1 MKNHHPYLSQNQA
14 IKWLN
19 NSQSWPRLRLSAQ
32 SLNAACLDVEARIA
46 YAEAKLSAHKEMK
59 MTVKRIIRL
68 LQEFVRL
75 LPFSHYQQNMN
86 EWTDLVHA
94 ESILL
99 PLTCELGTFDDD
111 MRDRYLAETAY
122 YIDNAIR
129 TLYGE
134 MYTGVK

>member
-1 MKNHHPYLSQNQA
+1 MASLSLSSGARENVPAGTVGFLLKMKNHSPYLSQNQA

-46 YAEAKLSAHKEMK
+46 YAEAKLSTTYKEMK

-68 LQEFVRL
+68 LKELVWL
-75 LPFSHYQQNMN
+75 LTFSRYRQNMN

-94 ESILL
+94 KSILL
-99 PLTCELGTFDDD
+99 PLT
-111 MRDRYLAETAY
+111 
-122 YIDNAIR
+122 
-129 TLYGE
+129 
-134 MYTGVK
+134 